1 MEMKSMKSFEDLQ
14 VWKDAHELVLKIYK
28 ITKKFPDDERFCLTD
43 QLCRSACSIPA
54 NIAEGK
60 GRKTLKEY
68 IQFLYNARGSLE
80 ETKYHLI
87 LSKDLG
93 YLSHDIFNELI
104 EEYNQVGRMLN
115 GLISSLKSKLANKHN
130 E

>member
-1 MEMKSMKSFEDLQ
+1 MNRENMETFQNLKVWQ
-14 VWKDAHELVLKIYK
+14 VAHKLVLEIYN
-28 ITKKFPDDERFCLTD
+28 ITKQFPDNERFRLTD
-43 QLCRSACSIPA
+43 QICRSAISIAA

-60 GRKTLKEY
+60 GRNTLKEY

-93 YLSHDIFNELI
+93 YINENKFKELI
-104 EEYNQVGRMLN
+104 AGYNQVGKMLN
-115 GLISSLKSKLANKHN
+115 GLINSLKTQRV
-130 E
+130 